1 MSDIHSTAYRY
12 DAVCTELGRQ
22 AHPYILKMFE
32 REKEDTVLRKKTGGG
47 RVGSGRKSISTD
59 SDFKDQMHLYLAG
72 NNNLLTDKR
81 IEDPDCEAL
90 YKTLQN
96 NSYVTSLDL
105 RYNLIT
111 DEGAKFIAKLIEE
124 TTKLTDLNLM
134 CNEIGA
140 VGAEHIAKALL
151 KNESLKTLR
160 MTGNK
165 MGNKGGMWFAQALQ
179 VNTTLE
185 ALDVAD
191 TDLTIES
198 IIAIS
203 TVLYNNKTLKA
214 LNINRPILFSHQ
226 EETTVHFA
234 EMLKVNTT
242 LKEVH
247 FQKYDMRD
255 FGMTRLAE
263 NLMHNDTLTYLDL
276 SCNRITRDG
285 INELSKVLEKNTAIE
300 VLDLG
305 YNRLE
310 DDGAIHIANALAS
323 LNTNL
328 KTLVVTSN
336 NIGSKGL
343 CALADAMKTN
353 TTLTNIYI
361 WGNKLEEPAAI
372 AFANLIDNGRLSK
385 ENTDVQ
391 AYVVDGATKLCELS
405 HQISR
410 HTYFAPSYGDDV
422 PSWQP
427 RGKNPRGSDVVVMK
441 NLTVY

>member
-12 DAVCTELGRQ
+12 DAVCTELNRPP
-22 AHPYILKMFE
+22 HPYIIKMFE
-32 REKEDTVLRKKTGGG
+32 REKEETVLRKKTG
-47 RVGSGRKSISTD
+47 
-59 SDFKDQMHLYLAG
+59 DFKDQMYLYLAG
-72 NNNLLTDKR
+72 NNKLLTDKR
-81 IEDPDCEAL
+81 IEDADCESI
-90 YKTLQN
+90 YKTLQT

-105 RYNLIT
+105 RYNVIT
-111 DEGAKFIAKLIEE
+111 DVGVKFLAQLIEE
-124 TTKLTDLNLM
+124 STKLKHLNLM
-134 CNEIGA
+134 CNEITET
-140 VGAEHIAKALL
+140 GAEYIARALL
-151 KNESLKTLR
+151 KNDTLKSLR

-165 MGNKGGMWFAQALQ
+165 IGNKGGMWFAQALQ
-179 VNTTLE
+179 VNTGLE

-214 LNINRPILFSHQ
+214 LNINRPILFSQQ

-234 EMLKVNTT
+234 KLLKVNTT
-242 LKEVH
+242 LKELH
-247 FQKYDMRD
+247 LQKYEMRD

-263 NLMHNDTLTYLDL
+263 NLMDNNSLTYLDL

-285 INELSKVLEKNTAIE
+285 VEELSKVLQKNTAIE
-300 VLDLG
+300 TLDLG
-305 YNRLE
+305 FNRLE
-310 DDGAIHIANALAS
+310 DDGAIHIANALAT
-323 LNTNL
+323 LNTTL
-328 KTLVVTSN
+328 KTLVVTTN

-372 AFANLIDNGRLSK
+372 AFANLIDSGRLKK
-385 ENTDVQ
+385 ENTDIQ
-391 AYVVDGATKLCELS
+391 TYVVDGVTKLCELS
-405 HQISR
+405 NQINR
-410 HTYFAPSYGDDV
+410 HYYYAPSYGDDV

-427 RGKNPRGSDVVVMK
+427 RGKNPRGSDVVVVK
-441 NLTVY
+441 KLTVY